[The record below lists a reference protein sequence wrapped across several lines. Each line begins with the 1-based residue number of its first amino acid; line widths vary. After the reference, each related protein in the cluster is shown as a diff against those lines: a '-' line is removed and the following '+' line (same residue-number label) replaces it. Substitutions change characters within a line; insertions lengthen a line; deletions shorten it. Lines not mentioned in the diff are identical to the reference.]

1 MNAMQ
6 ILIGFLV
13 YKKGR
18 FSGDYLPP
26 GVQIPFIDKK
36 PETCSFSFSASAPFQ
51 RRRGTTQ
58 RIAPHSRP

>member
-36 PETCSFSFSASAPFQ
+36 PETCSFSFSASAPFLWCRARQ
-51 RRRGTTQ
+51 METVHVVIG
-58 RIAPHSRP
+58 